1 MLQRREAAVVERGR
15 ETPRWYD
22 NVLVAYHLRRLHT
35 VVPIIRLR
43 NWPKRVE
50 LNSQLSFAKDL
61 TIELGDFYTNNK
73 KSFDTLF
80 AMIIYAKHNNIE
92 FNRILRMFNHNQP
105 EVEEIAI
112 RFFYKL
118 EQSRKEKIR
127 AAKAKLDRQQ
137 ATAHERG
144 KAAAKRDLEKQK
156 NRKNNKFCKND
167 TEYYTTEDIEDIPS
181 EELTFIKVDNNIFC
195 LDNGSYV
202 NMIKHSKDQK
212 VRGDCKPHIVGRP
225 VQCKF
230 FYPILSA
237 PRLYITEKSHNK
249 RLKDVNRRKQ
259 GRKFIL
265 KNKKRINFDTGLHIV
280 GIKTGFDNVYD
291 LEPANFPVDN
301 SPQKSARRVS
311 QSKEKKYRKYTV
323 PQLKAECKK
332 KGIKGYSGKKKA
344 ELILYCSVTDE
355 ISSAPKGKKPVK
367 ITVKELKKMCKKLKI
382 KGYSKWRKAELL
394 KKCGPKPKPKPSS
407 RRRSPG
413 GISGLAPNAP
423 LPLN

>member
-1 MLQRREAAVVERGR
+1 MEQFRNEIINAAQPQLRE
-15 ETPRWYD
+15 
-22 NVLVAYHLRRLHT
+22 NVRSMDIDLLNRYLT
-35 VVPIIRLR
+35 VGL
-43 NWPKRVE
+43 E
-50 LNSQLSFAKDL
+50 YTQ
-61 TIELGDFYTNNK
+61 ELGDVYNNNR
-73 KSFDTLF
+73 DTIHQLF
-80 AMIIYAKHNNIE
+80 AMIIYVINNGLNIDQ
-92 FNRILRMFNHNQP
+92 IALASAVQP
-105 EVEEIAI
+105 AVEEIAV
-112 RFFYKL
+112 RFYYKL
-118 EQSRKEKIR
+118 NKIR
-127 AAKAKLDRQQ
+127 RDRLAIEKAKLDRQA

-144 KAAAKRDLEKQK
+144 KEAAKKNIEKQK
-156 NRKNNKFCKND
+156 NRKNNKFCKNE
-167 TEYYTTEDIEDIPS
+167 TEYYTMEDIEDIPV
-181 EELTFIKVDNNIFC
+181 EELTFIKLGDLIFC
-195 LDNGSYV
+195 LDNASYA

-212 VRGDCKPHIVGRP
+212 VRGDCKPHRVGRP

-230 FYPILSA
+230 FYPILA
-237 PRLYITEKSHNK
+237 VPRLYITEKSHNK
-249 RLKDVNRRKQ
+249 RLKDVNQRKQ

-291 LEPANFPVDN
+291 LEPANFPVGN

-323 PQLKAECKK
+323 KQLKAECKK

-394 KKCGPKPKPKPSS
+394 KKCGPKK
-407 RRRSPG
+407 
-413 GISGLAPNAP
+413 
-423 LPLN
+423 